1 MDYKISVNPTFSTA
15 KNTVIMLAKAGNKN
29 AKRVIDGLG
38 ISETLASF
46 TDRSYAGS

>member
-15 KNTVIMLAKAGNKN
+15 KNTVIMLAKAGDKN

-38 ISETLASF
+38 ISETLAKF
-46 TDRSYAGS
+46 NDTENAGS